1 MTNREQPSES
11 SESETR
17 DAHAWEEFASEAREL
32 LSLDP
37 QDMSAEQ
44 FDRFEAISDA
54 FVHLFGYA
62 FELQRAVDG
71 ERDQRLL
78 VELTRRENGRTKSR
92 SPVTVLSDDER
103 SALRERIL
111 AGLHAQHLRV
121 REGEGAPLERPL
133 DVPRVPSA
141 ELLGDLESAHRA
153 LVVPEL
159 AVAAGAGH
167 ELWDI
172 ECTTTVDVPAEL
184 PRGRYLA
191 LQVAGDS
198 MEPLIHSSDVVLVR
212 VGERA
217 ERGSVVVARDPEHG
231 YVIKEVARLTAL
243 GIELRSL
250 NPAFPSLRLPHG
262 AGVVLGTVVLRW
274 PHPERVRPSPS

>member
-1 MTNREQPSES
+1 MTNREQPSEC

-32 LSLDP
+32 LSLDT
-37 QDMSAEQ
+37 QDMSVEQ

-62 FELQRAVDG
+62 LELQQAVNDAG
-71 ERDQRLL
+71 DQRLL
-78 VELTRRENGRTKSR
+78 EELKRRESGRIKSR

-103 SALRERIL
+103 SALRDRIL

-121 REGEGAPLERPL
+121 REGERAPSERPL
-133 DVPRVPSA
+133 EVPRVPSA

-153 LVVPEL
+153 LLVPEL

-217 ERGSVVVARDPEHG
+217 EPGSVVVARDPEHG

-274 PHPERVRPSPS
+274 ARPERVRPSSS

>member
-1 MTNREQPSES
+1 MTHREQASES

-17 DAHAWEEFASEAREL
+17 DAHAWKEFASEAREL
-32 LSLDP
+32 LAMDP
-37 QDMSAEQ
+37 HDMSAEQ
-44 FDRFEAISDA
+44 LDRFEAMSDA

-62 FELQRAVDG
+62 FELQRAVKG
-71 ERDQRLL
+71 ERDQRL
-78 VELTRRENGRTKSR
+78 VDELRRRESGRMKSR
-92 SPVTVLSDDER
+92 SSVTALSDEER
-103 SALRERIL
+103 SALRDRIL
-111 AGLHAQHLRV
+111 AGLHAEHLRV
-121 REGEGAPLERPL
+121 REGERAPSEWPL
-133 DVPRVPSA
+133 DAPRVPSA

-172 ECTTTVDVPAEL
+172 ECTSTVEVPAEL

-212 VGERA
+212 LGERA
-217 ERGSVVVARDPEHG
+217 EPGSVVVARDSEHG

-274 PHPERVRPSPS
+274 PRREKAHPSSS